1 MSLTIDID
9 CITRNWAF
17 HTTVIP
23 NISIRGIWLLK
34 QFCRQNLFS
43 LDTDSS
49 YAGGCLVAFG
59 RDVKQSSIS
68 GRATQYL
75 IGCIT
80 ILILLGLLIVYWP
93 AAFAIAG
100 VIVWWSRK
108 SSHVRVAEA
117 TTSSD
122 QLAVNSPQATQL
134 SSSMPKFTPSLPT
147 PVITIEYSINRSVAR
162 SATPGANAVQ
172 WASYN
177 DQLEVASYLI
187 EHPMTYWAS
196 GKTRIAEASCIEKHL
211 TVSKAISDPIG
222 VLQVQVYWS

>member
-1 MSLTIDID
+1 
-9 CITRNWAF
+9 
-17 HTTVIP
+17 
-23 NISIRGIWLLK
+23 
-34 QFCRQNLFS
+34 
-43 LDTDSS
+43 
-49 YAGGCLVAFG
+49 VAN
-59 RDVKQSSIS
+59 
-68 GRATQYL
+68 
-75 IGCIT
+75 
-80 ILILLGLLIVYWP
+80 
-93 AAFAIAG
+93 
-100 VIVWWSRK
+100 
-108 SSHVRVAEA
+108 A

-134 SSSMPKFTPSLPT
+134 SSSMPKFTPSIPT
-147 PVITIEYSINRSVAR
+147 PVITSEYSINRSVAR